1 MMRPMSLR
9 TSEYKHIAL
18 DNEDRPVIQGTRL
31 KVRDLVRAHLAHGWS
46 ADELAWQFQGVT
58 LAQVHGA
65 LSYYFDHQAEIDE
78 DIARAREFEREMEGR
93 QQDDPVAQK
102 LRKLLASRRA

>member
-1 MMRPMSLR
+1 MSLR
-9 TSEYKHIAL
+9 TSEYKHIVL
-18 DNEDRPVIQGTRL
+18 DGQDRPVIQGTRL

-65 LSYYFDHQAEIDE
+65 LSYYFDHQVEIDA
-78 DIARAREFEREMEGR
+78 DILSAREFEREMEAE

-102 LRKLLASRRA
+102 LRKQIASRRV